1 MSPKSLNVSKKTHK
15 FLLNKLKDKRILQIY
30 KKFEN
35 DSVINQDFI
44 VAVSGGPDSL
54 ALSFLAKIFSIKNSL
69 NVKYL
74 IVDHKLRK
82 ESTSEAKYVQKIL
95 KKYLIS
101 LEILTWNGPKPKK
114 NIQSLARD
122 KRYELLIRKAKK
134 FNIRVIN
141 QKS

>member
-1 MSPKSLNVSKKTHK
+1 MSLKSLNVSKKTHK

-35 DSVINQDFI
+35 DLVINQDFI

-54 ALSFLAKIFSIKNSL
+54 ALSFLAKIFSIKNFL

-101 LEILTWNGPKPKK
+101 LEILIWNGPKPKK

-122 KRYELLIRKAKK
+122 KRYELL
-134 FNIRVIN
+134 
-141 QKS
+141 